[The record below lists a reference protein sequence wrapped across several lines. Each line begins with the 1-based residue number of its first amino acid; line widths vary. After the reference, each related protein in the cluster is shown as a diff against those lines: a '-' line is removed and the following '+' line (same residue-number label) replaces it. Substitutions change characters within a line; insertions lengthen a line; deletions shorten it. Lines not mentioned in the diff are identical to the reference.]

1 MIRGIMGKKIGM
13 TQIFDT
19 EGNITPVTVV
29 EAGPCKVLG
38 LKDKPLKVVLG
49 YEAVKETRLKKPLL
63 GFFKKI
69 GQAPLRHVKEFES
82 ADNKDYKVGDLLKA
96 DLFKAGDFVDVTGTS
111 IGKGFQGGMVRWNW
125 SGGPAAHGSMHHRR
139 VGSIG
144 ASSDPSRVYK
154 GQHMPGHMGMDT
166 VTVQSLRV
174 MRVDADQNLILVKGA
189 VPGHKNGVV
198 VINKSK
204 KRAFCSLE
212 EKKEIPAG
220 PTKPMQPLTIVE
232 ATGGR
237 LGGRKPPVMSHGGFR

>member
-13 TQIFDT
+13 TQIFDN

-29 EAGPCKVLG
+29 EAGPCTVLG
-38 LKDKPLKVVLG
+38 LKDLPAKRGVTANGSRHKVVLG
-49 YEAVKETRLKKPLL
+49 YGEVKETRLQKPVL
-63 GFFKKI
+63 GYFKKV
-69 GQAPLRHVKEFES
+69 GQTPLKNVKEFES
-82 ADNKDYKVGDLLKA
+82 TDNKDYKIGDLLKA

-125 SGGPAAHGSMHHRR
+125 NGGPAAHGSMHHRR

-144 ASSDPSRVYK
+144 SSSDPSRVYK

-174 MRVDADQNLILVKGA
+174 MRVDADNNLILVKGA

-204 KRAFCSLE
+204 KN
-212 EKKEIPAG
+212 
-220 PTKPMQPLTIVE
+220 TKYQL
-232 ATGGR
+232 
-237 LGGRKPPVMSHGGFR
+237 

>member
-29 EAGPCKVLG
+29 EAGPCTVLG
-38 LKDKPLKVVLG
+38 LKDKPMKVVLG
-49 YEAVKETRLKKPLL
+49 YETVKETRLQKPVL

-69 GQAPLRHVKEFES
+69 GQTPLKHVKEFES
-82 ADNKDYKVGDLLKA
+82 ADNKDYKVGDQLKV

-125 SGGPAAHGSMHHRR
+125 NGGPAAHGSMHHRR

-144 ASSDPSRVYK
+144 SSSDPSRVYK

-189 VPGHKNGVV
+189 VPGHKNGFV

-204 KRAFCSLE
+204 KRVFKSLD
-212 EKKEIPAG
+212 EKKEVASSVKKNPMKQSKATAG
-220 PTKPMQPLTIVE
+220 KTAK
-232 ATGGR
+232 
-237 LGGRKPPVMSHGGFR
+237 K

>member
-29 EAGPCKVLG
+29 EAGPCTVLG
-38 LKDKPLKVVLG
+38 LKDTPKRRVVLG
-49 YEAVKETRLKKPLL
+49 YETVKETRLQKPIL
-63 GFFKKI
+63 GFFKKVA
-69 GQAPLRHVKEFES
+69 QAPQKHIKEFES
-82 ADNKDYKVGDLLKA
+82 ADNKDYKIGDQIKS

-125 SGGPAAHGSMHHRR
+125 NGGPAAHGSMHHRR

-144 ASSDPSRVYK
+144 ASSDPSRVYR
-154 GQHMPGHMGMDT
+154 GTHMPGHMGMDT

-198 VINKSK
+198 VINLSK
-204 KRAFCSLE
+204 KRVFKSLDE
-212 EKKEIPAG
+212 VKVSQSTVKKNPMKQSKAAAG
-220 PTKPMQPLTIVE
+220 KSTAK
-232 ATGGR
+232 
-237 LGGRKPPVMSHGGFR
+237 K

>member
-29 EAGPCKVLG
+29 EAGPCTVLG
-38 LKDKPLKVVLG
+38 LKDRPAKVVLG
-49 YEAVKETRLKKPLL
+49 YEPVKETRLRKPVL
-63 GFFKKI
+63 GFFKKL
-69 GQAPLRHVKEFES
+69 GQTPLKHIKEFES
-82 ADNKDYKVGDLLKA
+82 ADNKDYKVGDQIKS
-96 DLFKAGDFVDVTGTS
+96 DLFKPGDFVDVTGTS

-125 SGGPAAHGSMHHRR
+125 NGGPAAHGSMHHRR

-154 GQHMPGHMGMDT
+154 GTHMPGHMGMDT

-204 KRAFCSLE
+204 KRAFRSLDE
-212 EKKEIPAG
+212 VKVSQSTVKKNPMKQSKAAAG
-220 PTKPMQPLTIVE
+220 KSTAK
-232 ATGGR
+232 
-237 LGGRKPPVMSHGGFR
+237 K

>member
-29 EAGPCKVLG
+29 EAGPCTVLG
-38 LKDKPLKVVLG
+38 LKDSATKRGGHKVVLG
-49 YEAVKETRLKKPLL
+49 YEAVKETRLKKPVL
-63 GFFKKI
+63 GYFKKI
-69 GQAPLRHVKEFES
+69 GLTPLRHVKEFES

-144 ASSDPSRVYK
+144 SSSDPSRVYK

-189 VPGHKNGVV
+189 VPGHKNGFV
-198 VINKSK
+198 VINRSK
-204 KRAFCSLE
+204 KRAFRSLE
-212 EKKEIPAG
+212 EKKKVSVAVKKNPLKQSKAASG
-220 PTKPMQPLTIVE
+220 GKAATK
-232 ATGGR
+232 A
-237 LGGRKPPVMSHGGFR
+237 

>member
-1 MIRGIMGKKIGM
+1 MIRGLMGKKVGM

-29 EAGPCKVLG
+29 EAGPCTILG
-38 LKDKPLKVVLG
+38 LKDKPAKVVLG
-49 YEAVKETRLKKPLL
+49 FLPVKESRMKKPVL
-63 GFFKKI
+63 GFYKKS
-69 GQAPLRHVKEFES
+69 GVTPLKHIKEFKS
-82 ADNKDYKVGDLLKA
+82 SDNKEYKVGQELKA

-125 SGGPAAHGSMHHRR
+125 NGGPAAHGSMHHRR

-174 MRVDADQNLILVKGA
+174 MKVDAESNLIMVKGC
-189 VPGHKNGVV
+189 VPGHKNGLVY
-198 VINKSK
+198 INISQKKAFKSLDEVKATQSSVK
-204 KRAFCSLE
+204 KNPMKQSKASAGKTA
-212 EKKEIPAG
+212 KK
-220 PTKPMQPLTIVE
+220 
-232 ATGGR
+232 
-237 LGGRKPPVMSHGGFR
+237 

>member
-29 EAGPCKVLG
+29 EAGPCTVLG
-38 LKDKPLKVVLG
+38 LKDLAKGKSSVVKHKVILG
-49 YEAVKETRLKKPLL
+49 YETVKETRLQKPVL
-63 GFFKKI
+63 GFFKKV
-69 GQAPLRHVKEFES
+69 GQTPLKHVKEFES
-82 ADNKDYKVGDLLKA
+82 ADNKDYKIGDQLKA

-125 SGGPAAHGSMHHRR
+125 NGGPAAHGSMHHRR

-144 ASSDPSRVYK
+144 SSSDPSRVYK

-189 VPGHKNGVV
+189 VPGHKNGFV
-198 VINKSK
+198 VINRSK
-204 KRAFCSLE
+204 KKAFRSLDE
-212 EKKEIPAG
+212 VKASQSAVKKNPMKQSKAAAG
-220 PTKPMQPLTIVE
+220 KPS
-232 ATGGR
+232 G
-237 LGGRKPPVMSHGGFR
+237 KK

>member
-1 MIRGIMGKKIGM
+1 MIRGIMGKKLGM

-29 EAGPCKVLG
+29 EAGPCTVLG
-38 LKDKPLKVVLG
+38 LKDKPRTKVVLG
-49 YEAVKETRLKKPLL
+49 YEPVKETRLQKPVLGYLKKLN
-63 GFFKKI
+63 
-69 GQAPLRHVKEFES
+69 QAPLKHIKEFES
-82 ADNKDYKVGDLLKA
+82 ADNKDYKVGDQLKA
-96 DLFKAGDFVDVTGTS
+96 DVFKAGDFVDVTGTS

-144 ASSDPSRVYK
+144 SSSDPSRVYK

-198 VINKSK
+198 VINRSK
-204 KRAFCSLE
+204 KKAFRSLD
-212 EKKEIPAG
+212 EKKATPAV
-220 PTKPMQPLTIVE
+220 KRNPMKQSKAVAGAKAAAP
-232 ATGGR
+232 A
-237 LGGRKPPVMSHGGFR
+237 KK

>member
-29 EAGPCKVLG
+29 EAGPCTVLD
-38 LKDKPLKVVLG
+38 LKDRPLKVVLG
-49 YEAVKETRLKKPLL
+49 YELVKETRLQKPVL
-63 GFFKKI
+63 GYFKKI
-69 GQAPLRHVKEFES
+69 GQTPLKHIKEFES
-82 ADNKDYKVGDLLKA
+82 GDNKDYKIGDQLKA

-144 ASSDPSRVYK
+144 SSSDPSRVYK

-212 EKKEIPAG
+212 EKKATAAVKRNPMKQSKAAASKTAAPAG
-220 PTKPMQPLTIVE
+220 K
-232 ATGGR
+232 
-237 LGGRKPPVMSHGGFR
+237 K

>member
-13 TQIFDT
+13 TQVFDN

-29 EAGPCKVLG
+29 EAGPCTVLG
-38 LKDKPLKVVLG
+38 LKDRPLKVVLG
-49 YEAVKETRLKKPLL
+49 YEPAKETRLQKPVL

-69 GQAPLRHVKEFES
+69 GQTPLKHIKEFES
-82 ADNKDYKVGDLLKA
+82 GDNKDYKVGDQLKA

-144 ASSDPSRVYK
+144 SSSDPSRVYK

-174 MRVDADQNLILVKGA
+174 IRVDTDQNLILVKGA
-189 VPGHKNGVV
+189 VPGHKNCV
-198 VINKSK
+198 VIINRSK
-204 KRAFCSLE
+204 KRAFRSLE
-212 EKKEIPAG
+212 EKKVTVAV
-220 PTKPMQPLTIVE
+220 KRNPMKQSKASV
-232 ATGGR
+232 ASAS
-237 LGGRKPPVMSHGGFR
+237 KSDKK

>member
-1 MIRGIMGKKIGM
+1 MIRGLMGKKVGM

-29 EAGPCKVLG
+29 EAGPCTVLG
-38 LKDKPLKVVLG
+38 LREKPSKVVLG
-49 YEAVKETRLKKPLL
+49 YEAVNETRLRKPVL
-63 GFFKKI
+63 GFFKKL
-69 GQAPLRHVKEFES
+69 GQTPLKHIKEFES
-82 ADNKDYKVGDLLKA
+82 ADNKDYKVGDQLKA
-96 DLFKAGDFVDVTGTS
+96 DMFKAGDFVDVTGTS

-125 SGGPAAHGSMHHRR
+125 NGGPAAHGSMHHRR

-144 ASSDPSRVYK
+144 SSSDPSRVYK

-189 VPGHKNGVV
+189 VPGHKNGFV

-204 KRAFCSLE
+204 KRAFRSLDE
-212 EKKEIPAG
+212 VKASQSTVKKNPMKQSKAAAG
-220 PTKPMQPLTIVE
+220 VTKG
-232 ATGGR
+232 A
-237 LGGRKPPVMSHGGFR
+237 KK